1 MKILK
6 STTHRYIILGIIV
19 ILFLLAG
26 CSLTIETQ
34 AGPPISEESFLKVH
48 FIDVGQG
55 DATLIQQINQDNT
68 YNMLI
73 DAGNNGDGG
82 YLVEYLKDQG
92 VETLDYIIG
101 THPHSDHIGG
111 LDDVIKGFQV
121 GAIIMPKVM
130 ANTRT
135 FEEVMEAVSDKGLS
149 ITSPVPGT
157 SYPLGEAE
165 FTILAPNSD
174 DYASLND
181 YSIANR
187 IVFGSNSFIFTGDA
201 EALSEEEIL
210 NNFNKRDL
218 ASDVFKLAH
227 HGSSTSNTEDFL
239 EAINPSYGII
249 SCGQDNSYGHPHREI
264 MAQLK
269 ARNILVFR
277 TDLHGTIVINS
288 DGKDISIETELDTG
302 VNLGSQEV
310 VISGLDKIAE
320 MVTIKNNGEEDV
332 DLGGWRL
339 ISVRGNQEFIFP
351 KHILKAGSSVTVG
364 GYDSR
369 DKVDFIWELGGGVWS
384 NSQSDPAELYDE
396 KGNLISVFED

>member
-1 MKILK
+1 MKIFK
-6 STTHRYIILGIIV
+6 STKHRYIILGIIL

-73 DAGNNGDGG
+73 DAGNNGDGE

-121 GAIIMPKVM
+121 GAIIMPKVI

-187 IVFGSNSFIFTGDA
+187 LVFGSNSFIFTGDA

>member
-73 DAGNNGDGG
+73 DAGNNGDGE

-92 VETLDYIIG
+92 VKTLDYIIG

-121 GAIIMPKVM
+121 GAIIMPKVI

-187 IVFGSNSFIFTGDA
+187 LVFGSNSFIFTGDA

>member
-92 VETLDYIIG
+92 VKTLDYIIG

-187 IVFGSNSFIFTGDA
+187 LVFGSNSFIFTGDA

>member
-1 MKILK
+1 MKIFK
-6 STTHRYIILGIIV
+6 STKHRYIILGIIL

-48 FIDVGQG
+48 FIDVCQG

-73 DAGNNGDGG
+73 DAGNNGDGE

-187 IVFGSNSFIFTGDA
+187 LVFGSNSFIFTGDA

>member
-92 VETLDYIIG
+92 VKTLDYIIG

-121 GAIIMPKVM
+121 GAIIMPKVI

>member
-1 MKILK
+1 MKIFK
-6 STTHRYIILGIIV
+6 STKHRYIILGIIV

-73 DAGNNGDGG
+73 DAGNNGDGE

-92 VETLDYIIG
+92 VKTLDYIIG

-187 IVFGSNSFIFTGDA
+187 LVFGSNSFIFTGDA

>member
-1 MKILK
+1 MKIFK
-6 STTHRYIILGIIV
+6 STKHRYIILGIIL

-48 FIDVGQG
+48 FIDVCQG

-73 DAGNNGDGG
+73 DAGNNGDGE

-92 VETLDYIIG
+92 VETLDHIIG

-187 IVFGSNSFIFTGDA
+187 LVFGSNSFIFTGDA

>member
-1 MKILK
+1 MKIFK
-6 STTHRYIILGIIV
+6 STKHRYIILGIIV

-73 DAGNNGDGG
+73 DAGNNGDGE